1 VKKKIRKILDLD
13 RAIRERD
20 AALRTV
26 AVLRETVTALIEV
39 LKDKL

>member
-1 VKKKIRKILDLD
+1 VKKRIRKIIELD

-20 AALRTV
+20 AALHTV
-26 AVLRETVTALIEV
+26 KVLRETVTALIEL